1 MSHGK
6 TVLGAFRRSSSAVSI
21 VIIVGFVTMIISTA
35 YHTLAFTPAEF
46 IEKPEV
52 QKYENEL
59 EKLPPDEWTRTQYYW
74 SNNLGVAGVY
84 ALWTPLYLGFN
95 SVVAN
100 SYRIGMDLTY
110 HYHQYGPEI
119 MLAFSAMVFV
129 HGLLEL
135 TGIYLIAAVS
145 LRLAWNFWKGL
156 GGLARITNKEEK
168 HRVWKLTKR
177 EKREILKHKHAI
189 KMLLSDFAVL
199 FVVGVF
205 FVFLAAPIEAYVS
218 PAVGYGFIFSPVA
231 AAVFLVEVGLIY
243 ALIAALGF
251 NRMRGDLKYVWNE
264 VRLAF
269 RRKWRPAQLSLL
281 IFVIFSA
288 VMLLRFML

>member
-46 IEKPEV
+46 IEKPEAQEYKKAV
-52 QKYENEL
+52 ES
-59 EKLPPDEWTRTQYYW
+59 LPVDKWTLTQYYW
-74 SNNLGVAGVY
+74 SHNLKVAGVY
-84 ALWTPLYLGFN
+84 ALGTPSYLGFN
-95 SVVAN
+95 SEEAN
-100 SYRIGMDLTY
+100 SYRIGMSLTY
-110 HYHQYGPEI
+110 IYCRYGSET

-156 GGLARITNKEEK
+156 GGLVRITDREEK

-177 EKREILKHKHAI
+177 EKREILKHRRTI
-189 KMLLSDFAVL
+189 GLLLSDFAVL
-199 FVVGVF
+199 FAVGVF
-205 FVFLAAPIEAYVS
+205 FIFLAAPIEAYVS
-218 PAVGYGFIFSPVA
+218 PAAGYGFIFSPVA

-243 ALIAALGF
+243 ALIVALSF
-251 NRMRGDLKYVWNE
+251 SRMRGDLEYVWNE
-264 VRLAF
+264 ARLAF

-281 IFVIFSA
+281 IFVIFFA
-288 VMLLRFML
+288 VMLLRIML